1 MEDGE
6 AREWRECLG
15 LLGDQSV
22 RVGIGVGVGEL
33 RDLEV
38 RGLFFRYLLEVIE
51 CRACDWISWYAGSV
65 RVLYVGIVFHLH

>member
-6 AREWRECLG
+6 AREWRVCLG

-22 RVGIGVGVGEL
+22 RVGVGVAEL

-51 CRACDWISWYAGSV
+51 CMACDWISWYAGSV